1 MLAAAAHRR
10 AEHDAD
16 TRPSDMTQNTA
27 AATSPLPASP
37 KLESWLV
44 FCAGVALLGSAFLLD
59 PAADAAFDAP
69 KRLIAMIAA
78 VAGGV
83 GMVWYGSA
91 LRAGAWSSTAKL
103 IAAAAL
109 MALLGVLIAT
119 VLSKA
124 PNAWA
129 TLRTMALF
137 GLFALLGAAPALG
150 GERRVKVLRFAALA
164 VGVNALIS
172 LLQFW
177 GVKFPIPIAMVGGR
191 FPTGALLG
199 NEGYVAIACA
209 IAAAAMLP
217 ILLQPGFNRKRLPA
231 LGLLLLCVAVI
242 GVNRQLTSAIALIVA
257 AIVAIAVRLRMQPV
271 IWIGAG
277 LLLCVLVSALVP
289 TLREAS
295 WGRLPL
301 DAEAYQ
307 ERSTYRMGAWAAA
320 LEMVRARPLT
330 GHGPGSYALGSQEY
344 RQIAEFRYRARLT
357 PPNTA
362 AAFIVSH
369 QDYLQLAAE
378 AGIPV
383 LLLTL
388 TALTGL
394 IIGLLRLARDGD
406 HLEANILLAM
416 ISAGAIAALAWFPM
430 QIPLTAILLLLAC
443 GRAWRLVAD
452 GGKAPAR

>member
-1 MLAAAAHRR
+1 M
-10 AEHDAD
+10 
-16 TRPSDMTQNTA
+16 
-27 AATSPLPASP
+27 
-37 KLESWLV
+37 V
-44 FCAGVALLGSAFLLD
+44 FCSGVALLGSAFVLD

-78 VAGGV
+78 VAGGI
-83 GMVWYGSA
+83 GLVWHGSKPQI
-91 LRAGAWSSTAKL
+91 GAWSSGAKL
-103 IAAAAL
+103 IAVAAL
-109 MALLGVLIAT
+109 LAWVGMLIAT
-119 VLSKA
+119 ALSNA
-124 PNAWA
+124 PNAWS
-129 TLRTMALF
+129 TLRTIAVF

-164 VGVNALIS
+164 VGVNAFIS

-177 GVKFPIPIAMVGGR
+177 GVKFPIPVAMVGGR

-209 IAAAAMLP
+209 IAAAAVLP
-217 ILLQPGFNRKRLPA
+217 IVLQPGFTRKRLPA

-242 GVNRQLTSAIALIVA
+242 VVNRQLTSAIALIVA
-257 AIVAIAVRLRMQPV
+257 AIVVIAVRLRMQPV
-271 IWIGAG
+271 IWLGAG
-277 LLLCVLVSALVP
+277 LLLCVLASTLVP

-330 GHGPGSYALGSQEY
+330 GHGPGSYALRSQEY
-344 RQIAEFRYRARLT
+344 RQIAEFRYRVRLT

-362 AAFIVSH
+362 AAFVVSH

-388 TALTGL
+388 TSLTGL
-394 IIGLLRLARDGD
+394 IVGLMRLTREGD
-406 HLEANILLAM
+406 HLEANLLLGM

-430 QIPLTAILLLLAC
+430 QIPFTAVLLLLAC
-443 GRAWRLVAD
+443 GRAWRLIAD
-452 GGKAPAR
+452 GKASSR

>member
-1 MLAAAAHRR
+1 
-10 AEHDAD
+10 
-16 TRPSDMTQNTA
+16 MTQNVTA
-27 AATSPLPASP
+27 ATPDPPAPPQS
-37 KLESWLV
+37 ESWVV
-44 FCAGVALLGSAFLLD
+44 FCAGVALLGSALVLD

-83 GMVWYGSA
+83 GMVWHGSKP
-91 LRAGAWSSTAKL
+91 RIGAWSRAAKIIA
-103 IAAAAL
+103 IAA
-109 MALLGVLIAT
+109 LLAGVGMLVAT
-119 VLSKA
+119 LLSNA
-124 PNAWA
+124 PNAWSA
-129 TLRTMALF
+129 LRTIAVF
-137 GLFALLGAAPALG
+137 GLFALFGAAPALS
-150 GERRVKVLRFAALA
+150 GERRVKVLRFAVLA
-164 VGVNALIS
+164 VGVNALMS

-217 ILLQPGFNRKRLPA
+217 VVLQAGFSRKRLPA
-231 LGLLLLCVAVI
+231 LGMLLLCVIVI
-242 GVNRQLTSAIALIVA
+242 GVNRQLTSAIALLVA
-257 AIVAIAVRLRMQPV
+257 AIVVIAVRLRMQSV
-271 IWIGAG
+271 IWLGAG
-277 LLLCVLVSALVP
+277 LLLCVLASALVP

-307 ERSTYRMGAWAAA
+307 ERSTYRMGAWASA

-330 GHGPGSYALGSQEY
+330 GHGPGSFALRSQEY

-362 AAFIVSH
+362 AAFVVSH
-369 QDYLQLAAE
+369 QDYLQVAAE

-394 IIGLLRLARDGD
+394 IVGLMRLAREGD
-406 HLEANILLAM
+406 HLEANILLGM

-430 QIPLTAILLLLAC
+430 HIPFTAIMLLLAC
-443 GRAWRLVAD
+443 GRAWRLIAD
-452 GGKAPAR
+452 DKAPAR

>member
-1 MLAAAAHRR
+1 MHRR
-10 AEHDAD
+10 ARRDAN
-16 TRPSDMTQNTA
+16 TCPPDMTTQNAA
-27 AATSPLPASP
+27 AATSTQPAPPTS
-37 KLESWLV
+37 ESWVV
-44 FCAGVALLGSAFLLD
+44 FCAGVALLGSAFVLD

-78 VAGGV
+78 VAGGA
-83 GMVWYGSA
+83 GLVWYASA
-91 LRAGAWSSTAKL
+91 PRIGAWSPAARR
-103 IAAAAL
+103 IAVAV
-109 MALLGVLIAT
+109 LLAWAGMLIAT
-119 VLSKA
+119 ALSDA
-124 PNAWA
+124 PNAWS
-129 TLRTMALF
+129 TLRTIAVF
-137 GLFALLGAAPALG
+137 GLFALFGAAPALS

-164 VGVNALIS
+164 VGVNALMS

-209 IAAAAMLP
+209 IAAAATLP
-217 ILLQPGFNRKRLPA
+217 IVLQSGFNRRRLPA

-242 GVNRQLTSAIALIVA
+242 GVNRQLTSAVALIVA
-257 AIVAIAVRLRMQPV
+257 AIVVIAVRLRMQPV
-271 IWIGAG
+271 IWLGAG
-277 LLLCVLVSALVP
+277 LLLCVLASALVP

-330 GHGPGSYALGSQEY
+330 GHGPGSYALRSQEY

-362 AAFIVSH
+362 AAFVVSH

-383 LLLTL
+383 LLLAL
-388 TALTGL
+388 TALVGL
-394 IIGLLRLARDGD
+394 IVGLMRLNREGD
-406 HLEANILLAM
+406 HLEANILLGM

-430 QIPLTAILLLLAC
+430 QIPFTAILLLLAC
-443 GRAWRLVAD
+443 GRAWRLIAD
-452 GGKAPAR
+452 GRAAAP